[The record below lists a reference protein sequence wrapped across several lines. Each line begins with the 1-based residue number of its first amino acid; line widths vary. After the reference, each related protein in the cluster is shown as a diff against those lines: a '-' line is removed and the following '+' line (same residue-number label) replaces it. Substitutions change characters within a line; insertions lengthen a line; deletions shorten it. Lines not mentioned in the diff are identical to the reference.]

1 MGGRDNWQK
10 GREGGRRPRGGKGC
24 SQLVCTEANKYISRK
39 LMAAGTS
46 ALVFF
51 EQGNQSHHFPINLFN
66 AREHNQAHIHPFLQ
80 SSPVLCRVEVMH
92 LILPERLN
100 FYWCFPFVSFLFN
113 FLRVI
118 FRVTNYSSTLSC
130 SSEPSVQNICLLQ

>member
-92 LILPERLN
+92 LILPEKS
-100 FYWCFPFVSFLFN
+100 PSFC
-113 FLRVI
+113 
-118 FRVTNYSSTLSC
+118 SC
-130 SSEPSVQNICLLQ
+130 STKRSRHKSSVAYILKIILTELKKSAGNFAVG